1 MRKQI
6 AQLGRRSVP
15 RAEPALCYHRLG
27 GPMTITGAAI
37 SLIPGATPGPWT
49 LAIAV
54 PAGDPAAL

>member
-1 MRKQI
+1 
-6 AQLGRRSVP
+6 
-15 RAEPALCYHRLG
+15 
-27 GPMTITGAAI
+27 MTITGAAI